1 MNHMLWLD
9 GLKEDKV
16 LLYAHNVFFPLFC
29 GSLTVFCVL
38 CIPYFFQERAIFALL
53 LFLLAVLLLDA
64 FFLFV
69 LSWVNSR
76 YSMDERGI
84 TVRSFFR
91 TRTLPWSAIQEA
103 GIVSIRFRTASIHD
117 PFRPYLLLTL
127 RRSSIFSTP
136 LVYLHDLWRF
146 RADALAVRIDKERL
160 SAFEAASP
168 LPIRYYDWTGRGRY
182 MPREEERHEP
192 PRPYG
197 YTKTGWIAFC
207 AKHEQAADRL

>member
-9 GLKEDKV
+9 GLKEDKA
-16 LLYAHNVFFPLFC
+16 LFYAHNVFFPFFC
-29 GSLTVFCVL
+29 GALTVFCVL
-38 CIPYFFQERAIFALL
+38 SIPCFLQERAIFALL
-53 LFLLAVLLLDA
+53 LFLFIVLLLDA
-64 FFLFV
+64 LFILF
-69 LSWVNSR
+69 LSWINSR

-91 TRTLPWSAIQEA
+91 TRIISWSAIQEA
-103 GIVSIRFRTASIHD
+103 CIVSIRFETASIYD
-117 PFRPYLLLTL
+117 PFRPFLLLTL

-136 LVYLHDLWRF
+136 LINRHDLWRF
-146 RADALAVRIDKERL
+146 RADVLSFRIDKERL
-160 SAFEAASP
+160 AAFEAASP

-182 MPREEERHEP
+182 MPREEERPEP

-207 AKHEQAADRL
+207 AKYEQAANRL